1 MIQIIKE
8 ENSSI
13 ENMTDAQ
20 IQELY
25 NKQKSRIEN
34 LVQLKID
41 ILLEKLPKYKEA
53 IVKEVIR
60 DAIPNY
66 YFDKNGELEIV
77 ADSDDFEDRM
87 EEIKDIMRLQDSADD
102 VINNDIDDIIEKII
116 IGE

>member
-25 NKQKSRIEN
+25 DKQKSRIED

-41 ILLEKLPKYKEA
+41 IILEKLPKYKEA

-66 YFDKNGELEIV
+66 YFDKDDLVIV
-77 ADSDDFEDRM
+77 SDSDDFEDRM
-87 EEIKDIMRLQDSADD
+87 EEIKDIMRLQDSTDD
-102 VINNDIDDIIEKII
+102 IINNDIDDIIEKII
-116 IGE
+116 TGE